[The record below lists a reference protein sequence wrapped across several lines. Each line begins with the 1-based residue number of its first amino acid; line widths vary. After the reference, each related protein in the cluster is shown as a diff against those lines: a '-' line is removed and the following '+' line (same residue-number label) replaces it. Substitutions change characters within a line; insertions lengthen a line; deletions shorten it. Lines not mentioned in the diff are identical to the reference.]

1 MSKKSVR
8 QDLILKG
15 LDPANVVVGEDGLFI
30 AKNDAAV
37 ILRSDTVEA
46 NTNEEKKL
54 KNAFVMLE
62 DNTSVKEKKKQQKT
76 K

>member
-37 ILRSDTVEA
+37 ILRSDTV
-46 NTNEEKKL
+46 
-54 KNAFVMLE
+54 
-62 DNTSVKEKKKQQKT
+62 
-76 K
+76 